1 MFNCANGPN
10 GWNAYDFDFNILVP
24 KSAFTLRFPIALFL
38 SGTSFSLRKSPGNNN
53 YNNNYSMIIQTEIDF
68 LQRITDR
75 EKQQASYLFRPSS
88 VAREKGFSNST

>member
-1 MFNCANGPN
+1 
-10 GWNAYDFDFNILVP
+10 
-24 KSAFTLRFPIALFL
+24 
-38 SGTSFSLRKSPGNNN
+38 
-53 YNNNYSMIIQTEIDF
+53 MIIQTEIDF